1 MSVAVR
7 SIGRIRIKPRLRR
20 IRRTRRV
27 SEENFLRDVTDYDL
41 YLALT
46 VLDGI

>member
-7 SIGRIRIKPRLRR
+7 SIGRIRIKPRFRR
-20 IRRTRRV
+20 VRRTRRT

-46 VLDGI
+46 VLDGR